1 MNLRSRLIAAL
12 LMTAVAISIV
22 AFCVL
27 YFQQRYINN
36 QIDSRLTRL
45 SSVTELIIT
54 QTETTTRSQVLNA
67 LWEGYVGVF
76 ESDGALKRINAP
88 KSDPTLQPDVDL
100 YTATISPK
108 TYSTISGKAKYI
120 RSMTVALSDGRVAL
134 VGLDTTEGDEVVA
147 QLRVTLMSAVLL
159 IYFLLGLTVWWLY
172 RFAFKPIRLMT
183 QEADA
188 IADGTR
194 STGLTPTIKTS
205 QEAIKLEQ
213 SINRAIAVTQLS
225 EARMRRFLADASH
238 ELRTPL
244 TSLQGYSSLYLSG
257 ALRSSEEITD
267 AMNRIHDESL
277 RMARLVN
284 DLLHLSNLNTV
295 SIFSTTEFTLLPL
308 LENLKRDIFISH
320 PSRLLEIN
328 CEKSIQIKGDS
339 DLIFQAILNLVSNG
353 IRHTGDHVS
362 IRINARPTTEGT
374 RIEVTDSGHG
384 IAAEHLPHL
393 FDRFY
398 RIDKAR
404 DSNSGGSGLGLA
416 IVAEIVQLHGGTYGA
431 TSIEGTGST
440 FWLEFPH

>member
-45 SSVTELIIT
+45 SSVAELIIT
-54 QTETTTRSQVLNA
+54 QTETTTGSQVLNA

-76 ESDGALKRINAP
+76 ESNGALKGINAP

-108 TYSTISGKAKYI
+108 TYSTISGNAKNI

-134 VGLDTTEGDEVVA
+134 VGLSTTEGDEVVA
-147 QLRVTLMSAVLL
+147 QLRVTLMSAILL
-159 IYFLLGLTVWWLY
+159 IYFLLGLTAWWLY

-194 STGLTPTIKTS
+194 STGLTSSTKTS
-205 QEAIKLEQ
+205 QETIQLEQ

-244 TSLQGYSSLYLSG
+244 TSLQGYSALYLSG
-257 ALRSSEEITD
+257 ALRSSEEVAD

-284 DLLHLSNLNTV
+284 DLLHLNNLNSV
-295 SIFSTTEFTLLPL
+295 SIFSETKFSLLPL
-308 LENLKRDIFISH
+308 LENLKRDIYISH
-320 PSRLLEIN
+320 PSRQLVIN
-328 CEKSIQIKGDS
+328 CEKSIQIEGDS
-339 DLIFQAILNLVSNG
+339 DLIFQAILNLVSNA
-353 IRHTGDHVS
+353 IRHTSADVS
-362 IRINARPTTEGT
+362 IRINAHSTKEGM

-416 IVAEIVQLHGGTYGA
+416 IVAEIVQLHGGTYGVA
-431 TSIEGTGST
+431 SIEGTGST
-440 FWLEFPH
+440 FWLELPH